1 MHSDGMEDRDWRM
14 SGDRPQQMGDCYWDR
29 AGHQGYAEAMYRS
42 RDVEAHVRGRLWKL
56 AIEIAETL
64 GVPRVGRVLDFGC
77 GDGAFANDILAGH
90 YRGVDGLDKSETAIK
105 RANSTAQPHVSFR
118 AVDLTSLDYET
129 LPLYD
134 AAFLIGILHH
144 IKPAAPSVVRALGR
158 RTSKMIILEPNGN
171 NLLRKALEFTETY
184 RDAGEDS
191 FRTKR
196 LTFILEQ
203 AGWKTMIWKRLNLFP
218 NFTPGPLYR
227 LLAPIEQRIEN
238 SRLGKALCTVDLY
251 GVIRMSAA

>member
-1 MHSDGMEDRDWRM
+1 M
-14 SGDRPQQMGDCYWDR
+14 SGNQSHQTGDCYWDR
-29 AGHQGYAEAMYRS
+29 AGHRGYAEAMYRS
-42 RDVEAHVRGRLWKL
+42 SDVEAHVRGRLWKQ

-64 GVPRVGRVLDFGC
+64 GVPRDGRVLDLGC
-77 GDGAFANDILAGH
+77 GDGAFTNDILASH
-90 YRGVDGLDKSETAIK
+90 YQFVDGLDKSETAIS
-105 RANSTAQPHVSFR
+105 RARSAARPHVSFR
-118 AVDLTSLDYET
+118 AVDLTSLDYEI

-144 IKPAAPSVVRALGR
+144 IKPAAPSVVQALGR
-158 RTSKMIILEPNGN
+158 RTNKMIILEPNGN
-171 NLLRKALEFTETY
+171 HLLRKALEFTATY

-196 LTFILEQ
+196 LTSILER
-203 AGWKTMIWKRLNLFP
+203 AGWKTMIWRRLNLFP

-251 GVIRMSAA
+251 GVIGTSAA

>member
-1 MHSDGMEDRDWRM
+1 M
-14 SGDRPQQMGDCYWDR
+14 SGDQYQSIGDCYWDR
-29 AGHQGYAEAMYRS
+29 AGHQGYANAMYRS

-56 AIEIAETL
+56 AIEIADTL
-64 GVPRVGRVLDFGC
+64 GVPRGGRVLDLGC
-77 GDGAFANDILAGH
+77 GDGVFANDVLASH
-90 YRGVDGLDKSETAIK
+90 YQFIDGLDKSEPAIS
-105 RANSTAQPHVSFR
+105 RAKSAAQLHVSFR

-144 IKPAAPSVVRALGR
+144 IKPAAPRVVKALGR
-158 RTSKMIILEPNGN
+158 RTSRMIVLEPNGN
-171 NLLRKALEFTETY
+171 NLVRKALEFTATY

-196 LTFILEQ
+196 LTSILEQ
-203 AGWKTMIWKRLNLFP
+203 AGWKTMVWRRLNLFP

-227 LLAPIEQRIEN
+227 LLAPLEQRIEN

-251 GVIRMSAA
+251 GVIRTNAT